1 MDITRDMEF
10 MGFRAW
16 EQEDDRKEAE
26 RLYPYT
32 PVSAFYGFSDGA
44 EQAISDD
51 RSLTNALREA
61 FVAGRASLRI
71 QMRPSSH
78 GG

>member
-1 MDITRDMEF
+1 MNITRDMEF

-16 EQEDDRKEAE
+16 EQEADRQEAE

-32 PVSAFYGFSDGA
+32 PVSSFYGFSESA

-61 FVAGRASLRI
+61 FVAGRASLRM
-71 QMRPSSH
+71 QMLPSSH